1 MINFTTGNLLES
13 TAECLINTVNC
24 EGYMGKGIAY
34 QFKLKYPENNKDYVR
49 ACKIGEL
56 KVGKLHHFSE
66 DGKVIIN
73 FPTKDTWRKQSKI
86 EYIEDGLNELIT
98 LLPKLNIKNIA
109 IPPLGC
115 GNGGLNWNEVKTL
128 MINRLKQIESNYNF
142 IIYEPSHNYSAVSK
156 EPPKLNAS
164 SLVLMQ
170 IKLNLNKF
178 NTLRLQ
184 KTAYFL
190 NIFLGDSYFR
200 FKKYKYGPYDNSIS
214 IISKNIKDF
223 QNYYGTKD
231 TKEAYSIAHRT
242 MVSEQTEKKLEFLNP
257 AIKLATTYV
266 NSIDND
272 KQLECISTI
281 LFLIEN
287 NIIENENDIVIA
299 FKAWSEDKASRFS
312 QEEILNGIEYLLET
326 NILIK
331 TLAGYEINNNHSLKE
346 NII

>member
-34 QFKLKYPENNKDYVR
+34 QFKLRFPENNKDYVR

-56 KVGKLHHFSE
+56 KVGKLHYFLE

-73 FPTKDTWRKQSKI
+73 FPTKDKWRNQSKI
-86 EYIEDGLNELIT
+86 EYIDDGLNELIK
-98 LLPKLNIKNIA
+98 LLPNLNVKNIA

-115 GNGGLNWNEVKTL
+115 GNGGLDWNEVKSL
-128 MINRLKQIESNYNF
+128 IMNKLKQLESNYNF
-142 IIYEPSHNYSAVSK
+142 IIYEPSQNYSAISK
-156 EPPKLNAS
+156 EAPKLNAS

-190 NIFLGDSYFR
+190 NIFLGDSYFK

-214 IISKNIKDF
+214 IIGKNIKEF

-242 MVSEQTEKKLEFLNP
+242 MVSEQTEKKLELLKP

-266 NSIDND
+266 NNINTD
-272 KQLECISTI
+272 KELECISTI
-281 LFLIEN
+281 LFLIQN
-287 NIIENENDIVIA
+287 NIIENENDIIIE
-299 FKAWSEDKASRFS
+299 FKAWSEDKANRFS
-312 QEEILNGIEYLLET
+312 QEDILNGIEYLLET

-331 TLAGYEINNNHSLKE
+331 TLAGYEINNHHSKR
-346 NII
+346 